1 MLQQL
6 TIRNFQKHKK
16 LTIEFDPHITCIVG
30 KSDAGKSAVLRA
42 IRFLCLNKAPSTYL
56 RQGAAQAEVS
66 LTIDKHAIKRSKG
79 TENTYHLDGQEY
91 KAFGTDVP
99 DTISKLLNLDDLNFQ
114 LQHAGSF
121 WLSLSSGQVSRELN
135 SIVDLSEIDASLSVV
150 AAELRQAKSTVSVTE
165 TRLTEARER
174 KKALAYAPQLDEEL
188 KGIEQLYT
196 EWQETAQK
204 STEITSVISRLGVY
218 QIDHQNAADAA
229 TDAGNLLLEMERIG
243 QKEDERNML
252 NKLIAELE
260 KTEKLNRIDL
270 SGWDNIRQD
279 RKAWEQSKERL
290 HALQHLIR
298 EIEQCQQKR
307 NDIDRN
313 LSIHSAELKKTERKQ
328 ERCPRCG
335 QSIPIPS

>member
-1 MLQQL
+1 
-6 TIRNFQKHKK
+6 
-16 LTIEFDPHITCIVG
+16 
-30 KSDAGKSAVLRA
+30 VLRA

-56 RQGAAQAEVS
+56 RQGASQAEVS
-66 LTIDKHAIKRSKG
+66 LTIDEHTIKRCKG
-79 TENTYHLDGQEY
+79 TENTYHLDEQEY

-99 DTISKLLNLDDLNFQ
+99 DAISKLLNLDDLNFQ

-135 SIVDLSEIDASLSVV
+135 SIVDLSEIDASLSAV

-165 TRLTEARER
+165 TRLTEAIEH
-174 KKALAYAPQLDEEL
+174 KKALSHAPQLDEEL

-196 EWQETAQK
+196 QWQETAQK
-204 STEITSVISRLGVY
+204 STEITSAISRLGVY
-218 QIDHQNAADAA
+218 QTDHQNAADAA
-229 TDAGNLLLEMERIG
+229 ADAGNLLQEMERIN
-243 QKEDERNML
+243 QKENERNML
-252 NKLIAELE
+252 NKIIAELE

-279 RKAWEQSKERL
+279 RKAWEQSGERL
-290 HALQHLIR
+290 HALQYLIR

-313 LSIHSAELKKTERKQ
+313 LSNRSAELKKIERKQ